1 MLIFVEKGVI
11 DHSLFFCAPGRAQA
25 VETLTVEVKG
35 DIAKRAE
42 KLETHLLRS
51 GRNLRGGK

>member
-1 MLIFVEKGVI
+1 VLIFVEKGVI

-42 KLETHLLRS
+42 MLEAHLVRS
-51 GRNLRGGK
+51 GRNLRGRK